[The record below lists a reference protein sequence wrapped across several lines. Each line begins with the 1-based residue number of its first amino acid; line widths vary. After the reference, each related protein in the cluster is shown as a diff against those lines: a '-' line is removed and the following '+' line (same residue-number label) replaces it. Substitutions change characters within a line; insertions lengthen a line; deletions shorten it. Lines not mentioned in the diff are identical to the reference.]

1 MQSGGADG
9 PSPLAEGLGE
19 VLARLYGFLRRAVF
33 PEGMSLTQALV
44 LGTLRERGP
53 QRVTDLAGIEG
64 VRQPTCTALVNTLE
78 AEGWVARR
86 VDASDRRAVLV
97 ELTQSGREILDGL
110 TAARARILDRY
121 LAGLSDEERAV
132 LASAVPSLTR
142 LIELGVRGE
151 AAAT

>member
-9 PSPLAEGLGE
+9 SLPLAEGLGE

-97 ELTQSGREILDGL
+97 ELTQSGREVLDGL

-132 LASAVPSLTR
+132 LASAVPGLTR